1 MFVER
6 RKHPR
11 FKVSVPVEV
20 HVICD
25 GEASAAPV
33 RCATSDL
40 SLGGC
45 YIESMYP
52 FPAGT
57 CLELKLSVAD
67 TLLIS
72 AKVVTCDPQFG
83 NGIQFVRMLPEDR
96 VALGK
101 FLDHVAKEE
110 LAAGHKA

>member
-1 MFVER
+1 MIER

-11 FKVSVPVEV
+11 FKVNVPVEI
-20 HVICD
+20 HT
-25 GEASAAPV
+25 ESSAAPLH
-33 RCATSDL
+33 CATSDL
-40 SLGGC
+40 SLDGC

-57 CLELKLSVAD
+57 CMELKLDASE

-83 NGIQFVRMLPEDR
+83 NGIHFLRMLPEDR
-96 VALGK
+96 AALTK
-101 FLDHVAKEE
+101 FLDHIAQQD
-110 LAAGHKA
+110 LAHNA

>member
-1 MFVER
+1 MIER

-20 HVICD
+20 HAE
-25 GEASAAPV
+25 GSTAPLH
-33 RCATSDL
+33 CATSDL

-52 FPAGT
+52 LPAGT
-57 CLELKLSVAD
+57 CLDLKLEAGD

-83 NGIQFVRMLPEDR
+83 NGIQFLRMLTEDR
-96 VALGK
+96 ATLSK
-101 FLDHVAKEE
+101 FLDQVAKQD
-110 LAAGHKA
+110 LANAHKA